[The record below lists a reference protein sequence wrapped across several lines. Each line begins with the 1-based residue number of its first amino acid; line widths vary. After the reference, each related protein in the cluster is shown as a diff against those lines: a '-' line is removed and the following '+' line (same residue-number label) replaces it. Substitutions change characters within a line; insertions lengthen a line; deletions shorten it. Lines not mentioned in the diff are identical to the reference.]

1 MRLLNTNNLHM
12 KRKLWI
18 LLLLPLFLQ
27 CEREGFNNNNPFLPN
42 LRFSFD
48 VNLNLPSNASLN
60 FVGNGVYIPAAG
72 VRGLIVFNTGSGFT
86 AFEAACPNQPLDD
99 CSTLTLSVPN
109 AVCPCD
115 GTTYSL
121 FTGLSNSGLPYP
133 LKPYRLEVLGN
144 VVRVFN

>member
-1 MRLLNTNNLHM
+1 M
-12 KRKLWI
+12 KFLKFPTLF
-18 LLLLPLFLQ
+18 LLLFLFA
-27 CEREGFNNNNPFLPN
+27 CEGDNINNNNPFLPN

-60 FVGNGVYIPAAG
+60 FVENGVYIPAAG
-72 VRGLIVFNTGSGFT
+72 VRGLFVFNTGSGFT
-86 AFEAACPNQPLDD
+86 AFDAACPNQPLEN
-99 CSTLTLSVPN
+99 CSTMTLSVPN

-133 LKPYRLEVLGN
+133 LKPYRVEVLGN